1 MFPFIAKIKQ
11 ICIFFPNNLHISKNC
26 SIFAVAK
33 WDEKCA
39 VLQQDG
45 GNSIEMD
52 TIEWIN
58 NREMHGMVTFSKE
71 EISHELAQKSAESI
85 HKDLGRLVAKGY
97 IQSVFRGF
105 YVIVPVQYRLKGI
118 VPPSYFID
126 DLMWHLGKPYYVG
139 LLSAAAMHGAGHQRA
154 MQTQVMTVIPR
165 LNVSRKDTLIDW
177 NYRTEMPEELVQTRN
192 GEMGV
197 LRYSSPELTMVD
209 MVQYADHVGGFQRA
223 ATVLAELVESVDMGK
238 IEAVLPWTTVA
249 TMMRLGYILEM
260 VLGEQEKAD
269 ALYAMMKSRMGKKS
283 WLLNPKVVR
292 KESAASNRWHVNG
305 NVEIEID
312 EI

>member
-1 MFPFIAKIKQ
+1 
-11 ICIFFPNNLHISKNC
+11 
-26 SIFAVAK
+26 
-33 WDEKCA
+33 
-39 VLQQDG
+39 
-45 GNSIEMD
+45 MD

-58 NREMHGMVTFSKE
+58 NREMHGMVTFSKD
-71 EISHELAQKSAESI
+71 EISHELAHKSAESI
-85 HKDLGRLVAKGY
+85 HKDLGRLVVKGY
-97 IQSVFRGF
+97 IQPVFRGF

-126 DLMWHLGKPYYVG
+126 DLMRHLGKPYYVG

-154 MQTQVMTVIPR
+154 MQTQVMTVNPR

-177 NYRTEMPEELVQTRN
+177 NYRTEMPEELVVTKN

-209 MVQYADHVGGFQRA
+209 IVQYAEHVGGYQRA
-223 ATVLAELVESVDMGK
+223 ATVLAELVDAMDIGK
-238 IEAVLPWTTVA
+238 MSAVVPYTTVA

-260 VLGEQEKAD
+260 VLGEQKKAD
-269 ALYAMMKSRMGKKS
+269 VLYAMMKSRMGKKS
-283 WLLNPKVVR
+283 WLLNPKVER
-292 KESAASNRWHVNG
+292 KENAASNRWHVNG